1 MPGIIGIDVGGT
13 FTDLLYLDSA
23 SGQTTVHK
31 VPTTVEDPSVGLVQ
45 GVLQLCDLAECAVGD
60 VAMVM
65 HGTTTATNALLEHDG
80 ARTGLLTTKGFRDV
94 LHIGRHQRPQNY
106 SIMQDIPWQ
115 NRPLVLRRHRLSVQE
130 RIGADG
136 TVVQPLDEDAVREA
150 ATSFQ
155 AAGVQAIAVA
165 FLNSYRNPVHEHR
178 AAVIIRAAMPDVFLT
193 TSFDVA
199 PQFREFERFTT
210 VAANAFVGP
219 RVADYLGGVERA
231 LTAEGFQGKIH
242 VMMSSGGVAT
252 LPAAKRNPVTLL
264 LSGPA
269 AGVLGGKWS
278 GDKSGRPR
286 LITFDMGG
294 TSADIGISR
303 ESRVI
308 EAPARDTW
316 VAGYPVLTPMLDL
329 LTVGAG
335 GGSIA
340 YVDQGGKLRVGPRSA
355 GATPGPASYGKG
367 GKEATITDAQV
378 VLGRLSPGSLL
389 GGDMHLDVEAAKRVV
404 GHVASSVGLSL
415 EETAEGII
423 RVANNNM
430 AAAVRS
436 RTIERGLDPR
446 DYVLTAF
453 GGAGPLHAA
462 ELADMLG
469 IPTVLLPP
477 YPGITSAMGL
487 LTTDLRYVRV
497 STLFMRAADA
507 DIPALRLLLDD
518 HRTALRRQLAEDGVA
533 EENISISHSFDCRF
547 AGQGYE
553 LGVPLEGEDANEEVL
568 RRVASD
574 FNALHLREYGHS
586 FPDDPVEMVNLR
598 TTGLGASDRITSINT
613 ESGDSLEDARLRSG
627 EGVFRSVGRLALQPM
642 TFFDRWKLPH
652 GVSFEGP
659 AVVVQRDTTVLVPP
673 GWKGHAE
680 SSGALILE
688 KSE

>member
-1 MPGIIGIDVGGT
+1 LPGIIGIDVGGT

-45 GVLQLCDLAECAVGD
+45 GVLQLCDLAERQVGD

-115 NRPLVLRRHRLSVQE
+115 NRPLVLRRHRLSVPE
-130 RIGADG
+130 RIAADG
-136 TVVQPLDEDAVREA
+136 TVVEPLDEDAVQA
-150 ATSFQ
+150 AAVTFQ

-178 AAVIIRAAMPDVFLT
+178 AAEIIRAAMPEVFLT

-231 LTAEGFQGKIH
+231 LMVEGFQGRIH

-252 LPAAKRNPVTLL
+252 LPAAKHNPVTLL

-278 GDKSGRPR
+278 GDKSGKPR

-303 ESRVI
+303 ENGVI

-367 GKEATITDAQV
+367 GTEATITDAQV
-378 VLGRLSPGSLL
+378 VLGRLSPGSFL
-389 GGDMHLDVEAAKRVV
+389 GGDMHLDVDAARSVV
-404 GHVASSVGLSL
+404 GHVASILGLSL
-415 EETAEGII
+415 EETAEGIV

-469 IPTVLLPP
+469 IPTVLMPP

-497 STLFMRAADA
+497 STLFMRTADA
-507 DIPALRLLLDD
+507 DMTALRLLIDD
-518 HRTALRRQLAEDGVA
+518 HRAALRRQLTEDGVA
-533 EENISISHSFDCRF
+533 DENISISHSFDCRF

-553 LGVPLEGEDANEEVL
+553 LRVPFEGEGADEEVL

-586 FPDDPVEMVNLR
+586 FPEDPVEMVNLR
-598 TTGLGASDRITSINT
+598 TTGLGSSERITAINT
-613 ESGDSLEDARLRSG
+613 DSGDSLDGARLRSG
-627 EGVFRSVGRLALQPM
+627 EGVFRSGGQLVLQQM
-642 TFFDRWKLPH
+642 RFFDRWKLPH
-652 GVSFEGP
+652 GVSFDGP

-673 GWKGHAE
+673 RWKGHAE

>member
-1 MPGIIGIDVGGT
+1 MQGIIGIDVGGT
-13 FTDLLYLDSA
+13 FTDLLYLDA
-23 SGQTTVHK
+23 ATGETTVHK
-31 VPTTVEDPSVGLVQ
+31 VPTTVEDPSIGLVR
-45 GVLQLCDLAECAVGD
+45 GMLELCDLAGRRVAE

-115 NRPLVLRRHRLSVQE
+115 SRPLVLRRHRLSVQE
-130 RIGADG
+130 RVAADG
-136 TVVQPLDEDAVREA
+136 TIVEPLDEDAVRAAA
-150 ATSFQ
+150 ATFQ
-155 AAGVQAIAVA
+155 EAGVEAIAVA

-178 AAVIIRAAMPDVFLT
+178 AAELIRAAMPQVFLT

-231 LTAEGFQGKIH
+231 LETEGFHGKIH

-252 LPAAKRNPVTLL
+252 LPAAKHNPVTLL

-278 GDKSGRPR
+278 GDQSGRTN

-303 ESRVI
+303 ETGII

-335 GGSIA
+335 GGSVA
-340 YVDQGGKLRVGPRSA
+340 YVDNGGKLRVGPRSA
-355 GATPGPASYGKG
+355 GARPGPACYGYG

-378 VLGRLSPGSLL
+378 VLGRLSRDNFL
-389 GGDMHLDVEAAKRVV
+389 GGDMHLDVAAAKDVV
-404 GHVASSVGLSL
+404 GQVAREIGLSP
-415 EETAEGII
+415 EETAEGIV

-497 STLFMRAADA
+497 STLFMRTDDA
-507 DIPALRLLLDD
+507 DVSTLRALIDEHRAALRQ
-518 HRTALRRQLAEDGVA
+518 QLVEDGVA
-533 EENISISHSFDCRF
+533 EESINVSHSFDCRF

-553 LGVPLEGEDANEEVL
+553 LRIPLEGANVDQEVL
-568 RRVASD
+568 RHLAREFD
-574 FNALHLREYGHS
+574 ALHLREYGHS
-586 FPDDPVEMVNLR
+586 FPQDPVEMVNLR
-598 TTGLGASDRITSINT
+598 TTVVGSSNRISSIKT
-613 ESGDSLEDARLRSG
+613 ESGDLLDNARVKTG
-627 EGVFRSVGRLALQPM
+627 KAIFRSAGELAFHEVS
-642 TFFDRWKLPH
+642 FFDRWKLPH
-652 GVSFEGP
+652 ETSFPGP
-659 AVVVQRDTTVLVPP
+659 AVVLQRDTTVLVPP
-673 GWKGHAE
+673 RWKGRAD